1 MSIFRRAESVPRP
14 LSHTAIVEPSEVRTA
29 TFALG

>member
-1 MSIFRRAESVPRP
+1 MTPRP
-14 LSHTAIVEPSEVRTA
+14 SAVAVGAPTRAPAAAEVRTA